1 MRSVDHRSL
10 VSEKHQIPCTP
21 TSSSR
26 FKANAMAPFPSTSSF
41 LFDVQVTSRSR
52 SSPLTGRRC
61 TPVVTFSL
69 VRLPPSTERPQVCP
83 PYSQSGD
90 CVFPVLCPHRE
101 QNRVISDPT
110 TRKKKK
116 RTTLKVYLFRV
127 RRRKQERAA
136 NCERASTVGALER
149 RSRCPACHEQA
160 RRQTAYSEKRGAN
173 RP

>member
-1 MRSVDHRSL
+1 MLQSKCNGSL
-10 VSEKHQIPCTP
+10 P
-21 TSSSR
+21 
-26 FKANAMAPFPSTSSF
+26 PSC

-52 SSPLTGRRC
+52 SSPLTGRQH
-61 TPVVTFSL
+61 TPVATLSL
-69 VRLPPSTERPQVCP
+69 VRLSPSTERPELCP
-83 PYSQSGD
+83 PYSQGGD
-90 CVFPVLCPHRE
+90 CLFPRICTLRE
-101 QNRVISDPT
+101 QNRIIADPT
-110 TRKKKK
+110 KRKKKK

-127 RRRKQERAA
+127 RRRKQKRAA